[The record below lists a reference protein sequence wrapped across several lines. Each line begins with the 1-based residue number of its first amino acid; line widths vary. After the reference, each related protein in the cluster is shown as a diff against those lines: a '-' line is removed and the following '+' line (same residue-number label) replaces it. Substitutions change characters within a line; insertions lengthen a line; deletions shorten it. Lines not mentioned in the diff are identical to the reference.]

1 MPSNLTF
8 NCRLLC
14 IIWIFQLCF
23 TFVIRKIKPF
33 FKKKGIYSILALSV
47 NYRNNFIYPRFIE
60 AQGRGNKRMHLHGY
74 FYILLLCLPCIVY
87 WDGELWLQWKW
98 ILWASHFVDR
108 FIFMPF
114 FMFVWRGKK
123 SNMRMGTI
131 KYLILY
137 LLLLTG
143 IRNILCLHITY
154 FRKWSM
160 FMGTNSSSEHF
171 YACMWGSTSWPSE

>member
-1 MPSNLTF
+1 MFYFCNQKKSSHFL
-8 NCRLLC
+8 
-14 IIWIFQLCF
+14 
-23 TFVIRKIKPF
+23 
-33 FKKKGIYSILALSV
+33 KKGICSILALSV
-47 NYRNNFIYPRFIE
+47 DYRNNFIYPRFIE
-60 AQGRGNKRMHLHGY
+60 AQGRGNRRIHLHRY

-108 FIFMPF
+108 FIFMLF
-114 FMFVWRGKK
+114 FMFVWRGKE

-154 FRKWSM
+154 FRKWNM

-171 YACMWGSTSWPSE
+171 YAFMQGSTSWPSE